1 MRNRRKLGKCIVD
14 CEGNFTWAEIQ
25 KMKEKTNI
33 NLSKSTYGNIN
44 YRKNI
49 MLSSIKNNKKQDNG
63 LSSSL

>member
-33 NLSKSTYGNIN
+33 NLRKHTYDNIN

-49 MLSSIKNNKKQDNG
+49 MLSKYKNKQNG
-63 LSSSL
+63 ISSSL